1 MRAERLHWSDEVPS
15 DSAKSMRM
23 SMPAVLSLTRL
34 VPLSVASVYQYSLH
48 PMVIAGQCCQH
59 ARISVALFYVG
70 GVFVDFVDVPQV
82 G

>member
-1 MRAERLHWSDEVPS
+1 
-15 DSAKSMRM
+15 
-23 SMPAVLSLTRL
+23 MPAVLSLKWQ

-59 ARISVALFYVG
+59 ARVSVALFYVG
-70 GVFVDFVDVPQV
+70 GAFVDSVDEPQV